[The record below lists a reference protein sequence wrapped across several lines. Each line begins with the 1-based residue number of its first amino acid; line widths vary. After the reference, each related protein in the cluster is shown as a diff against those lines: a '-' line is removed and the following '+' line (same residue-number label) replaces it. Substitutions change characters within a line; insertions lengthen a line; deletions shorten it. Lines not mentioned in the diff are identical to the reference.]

1 MFPLI
6 GLTYFAATT
15 IPLVIYDLRERR
27 LPNKITL
34 PGLVVV
40 SLSLVLTLE
49 WGKFLLALGISAL
62 MFLMGTLLSIRGWIG
77 MGDVKLFTGLSM
89 LLAWFDPALVWQAS
103 LWAFGVA
110 TFVVLAGF
118 LVKKMT
124 ARSTIALGPYLLA
137 GFWLAISPE
146 VISQFGDALAMPM
159 SG

>member
-40 SLSLVLTLE
+40 LISLALTME
-49 WGKFLLALGISAL
+49 WGKFLIAVGISAL
-62 MFLMGTLLSIRGWIG
+62 LFLVGTLISIRGWIG
-77 MGDVKLFTGLSM
+77 MGDVKLFAGLSM
-89 LLAWFDPALVWQAS
+89 LLAWFDPLLVWQAS
-103 LWAFGVA
+103 VWAFGIA
-110 TFVVLAGF
+110 AAVVVAGF

-124 ARSTIALGPYLLA
+124 ARSTIALGPYLLV
-137 GFWLAISPE
+137 GFWVAIIQPVWSS
-146 VISQFGDALAMPM
+146 IAR
-159 SG
+159 

>member
-1 MFPLI
+1 MFPFI

-15 IPLVIYDLRERR
+15 IPLVIFDIRERR

-40 SLSLVLTLE
+40 LISLALTME
-49 WGKFLLALGISAL
+49 WGKFFMAIGISSL
-62 MFLMGTLLSIRGWIG
+62 LFLAGTFLSMRGWIG

-103 LWAFGVA
+103 LWAFGIA

-118 LVKKMT
+118 VVKKMT
-124 ARSTIALGPYLLA
+124 ARSTIALGPYLLV
-137 GFWLAISPE
+137 GFWVVVTQP
-146 VISQFGDALAMPM
+146 ALSSIAR
-159 SG
+159 

>member
-40 SLSLVLTLE
+40 LISLALTME
-49 WGKFLLALGISAL
+49 WGKFLIAVGISS
-62 MFLMGTLLSIRGWIG
+62 FLFLVGTLISIRGWIG

-89 LLAWFDPALVWQAS
+89 LLAWFDPMLVWQAS
-103 LWAFGVA
+103 VWAFGIA
-110 TFVVLAGF
+110 AAVVVAGF

-124 ARSTIALGPYLLA
+124 ARSTIALGPYLLV
-137 GFWLAISPE
+137 GFWVAIIQPVWSSI
-146 VISQFGDALAMPM
+146 VR
-159 SG
+159 